1 MQELVSGLD
10 SYLFGGAAGF
20 AIGATA
26 GYALKKI
33 IKLAA
38 IILGAFLLG
47 VAYLS
52 YRGWIDVHWQTLQNQ
67 AMTGM
72 INATQMASHY
82 IESTAAQVSQHP
94 ILQGEGVAI
103 TATIGF
109 IPGLLWGIR
118 K

>member
-1 MQELVSGLD
+1 MITGAD
-10 SYLFGGAAGF
+10 SYLFSGIAGF
-20 AIGATA
+20 GVGAIS
-26 GYALKKI
+26 GYALRRI
-33 IKLAA
+33 IRLAA

-72 INATQMASHY
+72 MNATQMASHY